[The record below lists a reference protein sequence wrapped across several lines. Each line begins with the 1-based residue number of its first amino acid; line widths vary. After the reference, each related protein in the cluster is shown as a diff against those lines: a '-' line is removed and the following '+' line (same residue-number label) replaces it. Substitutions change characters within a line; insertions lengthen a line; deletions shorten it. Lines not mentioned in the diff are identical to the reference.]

1 MREEP
6 RCCCRQAVVFLVSQH
21 LRDAYLVLLDVL
33 AVSLPSCVCC
43 WVLPRVVHLMF
54 PGACRLWHH
63 VLRDVPTTISSS
75 SFSACCRCRALPRL
89 VRLVLPDACCPWYH
103 VLRDVLTIS
112 SSSSSS
118 ALASKVLPRL
128 VHLVFP
134 GARRPWHSV
143 LRDVPGTIPSSS
155 SSCRCGVLPRVVRL
169 VLLDASTASF
179 PSSGRCRYG
188 VLPRLVHLVL
198 PDASAA
204 CSSCGCS
211 VEVFLAPTRPSRP
224 PHQLDGHIGG
234 TPGDSLYARHQ
245 VCERCPFGPVRWSPS
260 RTSPCCSAGPSCRC
274 SSSSTEACRS

>member
-21 LRDAYLVLLDVL
+21 LRDAYLVLLDAL
-33 AVSLPSCVCC
+33 AVSLPSCACC
-43 WVLPRVVHLMF
+43 RVLPRVVHLMF

-75 SFSACCRCRALPRL
+75 S
-89 VRLVLPDACCPWYH
+89 
-103 VLRDVLTIS
+103 
-112 SSSSSS
+112 SS
-118 ALASKVLPRL
+118 ALASKGLLRL
-128 VHLVFP
+128 VHLVLP

-179 PSSGRCRYG
+179 SSSGRCRYG

-211 VEVFLAPTRPSRP
+211 VEVFHAPTRPSRP
-224 PHQLDGHIGG
+224 PHQIDEHIGE

>member
-33 AVSLPSCVCC
+33 AVSLPSCACC
-43 WVLPRVVHLMF
+43 RVLPRVVHLMF

-75 SFSACCRCRALPRL
+75 S
-89 VRLVLPDACCPWYH
+89 
-103 VLRDVLTIS
+103 
-112 SSSSSS
+112 SS
-118 ALASKVLPRL
+118 ALASKGLLRL
-128 VHLVFP
+128 VHLVLP

-169 VLLDASTASF
+169 VLLDASTASL

-188 VLPRLVHLVL
+188 VLPRAFRLMLPDACCPWHRVLRDVLTTISSSSSSESCQYGVFPRLVHLVL

-211 VEVFLAPTRPSRP
+211 VEVFHAPTRPSRP
-224 PHQLDGHIGG
+224 PHQIDEHIGE

-245 VCERCPFGPVRWSPS
+245 VCERCPSGPVKWPPS
-260 RTSPCCSAGPSCRC
+260 RTASCCSSGPS
-274 SSSSTEACRS
+274 